1 MIRLEIAMTNADSI
15 FHAGGWNAS
24 SKEEVLLILDSHLQA
39 AAVVWPELKT
49 YEIRTERSR
58 K

>member
-1 MIRLEIAMTNADSI
+1 MTNADSI

-39 AAVVWPELKT
+39 AAVVWPELKN
-49 YEIRTERSR
+49 YEIRRERSR